1 MALPWLLTDV
11 IECHGYSDPR
21 TCSFSKQADL
31 PAPTPADAL
40 LALQEYADF
49 IKQVEVD
56 SAAAAQQQAA
66 ALADAAAQA
75 LEAEQQQQQD
85 DVAVVVSETAYVAEA
100 PSEQQ
105 AAQHAVAPPPAPAGP
120 GGLPIGRYLSHPGV
134 RIAGADG
141 LGGLFMLM
149 MLEFME
155 TSMQYAALA
164 HCSSHRLHTGCRA
177 SGLQA
182 QSCPLPAIFAGH
194 LQVCACSLR
203 IVLSLPSPQ
212 ALRRACSWAA
222 PCSSRCG
229 RCRAT
234 PSSGGARR

>member
-1 MALPWLLTDV
+1 MQAAQTMRAVHCRPAAAQRRGLARPQRAVLAV
-11 IECHGYSDPR
+11 PR
-21 TCSFSKQADL
+21 AQQQQGSG
-31 PAPTPADAL
+31 PAPA
-40 LALQEYADF
+40 E
-49 IKQVEVD
+49 
-56 SAAAAQQQAA
+56 AAAAVAQAAAAAEQQAA